1 VDTATPPTTR
11 WCSQC
16 KRENPISEYT
26 STDARRHGLMKSCRC
41 CRKAQARSKRRQ
53 KGDNEY
59 EYDTEHDG
67 RPKELEND
75 TERTDIVQGCSPQ
88 EHDNGQMTLCSD
100 CNQETSVGGALEKS
114 SRRVTK
120 LLAFRRALC
129 AKCLQRHD
137 IRIGQGL
144 CGFQDCEWK
153 KSKKTFIE
161 HWEKVHAPKNLECS
175 FPNCLSTISGTTFNK
190 FGLEQHAR
198 GTHGARDYYCQE
210 AICTGK
216 AAFTK
221 DRLAQHIYS
230 SHTGPVLRCDID
242 ECHFEVRASRPDLLN
257 HQAMCHG
264 KAVSRSLDN

>member
-1 VDTATPPTTR
+1 MFRSGQTTNSKTRKLHEDLEMTEHGEETRLCTKCEKDRAVSLFVSQRNPVNPATKRCMFCRNRNKISERKRLQEIKVRNIRLEQTSVDTATPPTTR

-114 SRRVTK
+114 SR
-120 LLAFRRALC
+120 
-129 AKCLQRHD
+129 
-137 IRIGQGL
+137 
-144 CGFQDCEWK
+144 E
-153 KSKKTFIE
+153 
-161 HWEKVHAPKNLECS
+161 
-175 FPNCLSTISGTTFNK
+175 
-190 FGLEQHAR
+190 
-198 GTHGARDYYCQE
+198 
-210 AICTGK
+210 
-216 AAFTK
+216 
-221 DRLAQHIYS
+221 
-230 SHTGPVLRCDID
+230 
-242 ECHFEVRASRPDLLN
+242 
-257 HQAMCHG
+257 
-264 KAVSRSLDN
+264 